1 MNKEE
6 AETVGRVYTHTGGL
20 LNKIKEP
27 KGSITL
33 FVLVTCM
40 FMITVLLL
48 VNISIM
54 NKNASSEK
62 ELAQITKNYS
72 VNETDLANQYAK
84 IADENDY
91 ITRKQAQ
98 EMIDDALKKE
108 REEIKKEITTTETNL
123 NQNIDQVENTLR
135 KLIDTTN
142 KKTTT
147 ELTDLINTVKSE
159 LSTTIMNEIQKAKTQ
174 VKLEAFP
181 VGSIFISNTPT
192 NPSTYIGG
200 TWESYGQG
208 RTLIGAGTGT
218 DSNNTSQLFRVGAMG
233 GEYNH
238 TLTIAEMPNHRHDIN
253 ASGDGTFEYSETGTH
268 LAPIQKVNASNWR
281 FSFYTVKEGGNAA
294 HNNIQPYIVTY
305 MWKRTK

>member
-1 MNKEE
+1 
-6 AETVGRVYTHTGGL
+6 
-20 LNKIKEP
+20 
-27 KGSITL
+27 
-33 FVLVTCM
+33 
-40 FMITVLLL
+40 MITVLLL